1 MELIDFGKVL
11 ADQTR
16 QEIMKVCCCQ
26 KLTVT
31 EIVAKVNLTQPTISH
46 HLKVL
51 RNAGLVS
58 AQRQGKEIYYTLNQ
72 NSVVNGCCQL
82 ANYFAPDIPL
92 TVKPKDL

>member
-1 MELIDFGKVL
+1 MELVDFGKIL

-26 KLTVT
+26 KLTVSQ
-31 EIVAKVNLTQPTISH
+31 IVARINVSQPTISH

-58 AQRQGKEIYYTLNQ
+58 AQRQGKEIYYSINQ
-72 NSVVNGCCQL
+72 ENVVKGCCQL
-82 ANYFAPDIPL
+82 ADTFAPDLALKIAAR
-92 TVKPKDL
+92 K